1 MTGKNNDK
9 IKHSIDLYTKIELVE
24 LSIVIVLINIASL
37 LTFHQEQLFHCIR
50 EEDPISAFLITHF
63 GIVIVDIFYSLLMI
77 PVFLAIKWFEK
88 VWNINGIGIF
98 IFLLIIGVH
107 FFDVY
112 HDYSIYV
119 AGGY

>member
-1 MTGKNNDK
+1 MREENNDK

-24 LSIVIVLINIASL
+24 VLIVIALINIAFL
-37 LTFHQEQLFHCIR
+37 FTLHQEQLFHNVC
-50 EEDPISAFLITHF
+50 EDDPLTSFFIMHF
-63 GIVIVDIFYSLLMI
+63 GIVSTDIFYSLLMI
-77 PVFLAIKWFEK
+77 PIFLAIKWFEK
-88 VWNINGIGIF
+88 VWNVDGIGII
-98 IFLLIIGVH
+98 IFLVLIGMH

>member
-1 MTGKNNDK
+1 MTGKNNGK
-9 IKHSIDLYTKIELVE
+9 PKHSIDLYTRIELVE
-24 LSIVIVLINIASL
+24 LLIVIVLINIAFL
-37 LTFHQEQLFHCIR
+37 FTFHQEQLFHGIC
-50 EEDPISAFLITHF
+50 ETDQMSSFLITHF
-63 GIVIVDIFYSLLMI
+63 GIVVIDLFYSLLMI
-77 PVFLAIKWFEK
+77 PIFLVIKWFEK

-98 IFLLIIGVH
+98 IFLLLIGVH

>member
-1 MTGKNNDK
+1 MKGKHNGNP
-9 IKHSIDLYTKIELVE
+9 KHSIDFYTKIELVE

-112 HDYSIYV
+112 HDYSIYL

>member
-1 MTGKNNDK
+1 MTGKHNGK
-9 IKHSIDLYTKIELVE
+9 PKHSIDLYTKIELVE
-24 LSIVIVLINIASL
+24 LLIVIALINIAFL
-37 LTFHQEQLFHCIR
+37 FTLHQEQLFHCIC
-50 EEDPISAFLITHF
+50 EEDQISAFLITHF
-63 GIVIVDIFYSLLMI
+63 GIVVIDLFYSLLMI
-77 PVFLAIKWFEK
+77 PIFLAIKWFEK

-98 IFLLIIGVH
+98 IFLLLIGVH

>member
-1 MTGKNNDK
+1 MKGKHNGNP
-9 IKHSIDLYTKIELVE
+9 KHSIDLYTKIELVE
-24 LSIVIVLINIASL
+24 LSIVIALINIAFL
-37 LTFHQEQLFHCIR
+37 FTFRQEQLFHSVC
-50 EEDPISAFLITHF
+50 ETDQISTFLITHF
-63 GIVIVDIFYSLLMI
+63 GIVVIDLFYSLLMI
-77 PVFLAIKWFEK
+77 PIFLVIKWFEK

-98 IFLLIIGVH
+98 IFLLFIGVH

>member
-1 MTGKNNDK
+1 MTGKNNGK
-9 IKHSIDLYTKIELVE
+9 PKHSIDFYTKIELAE
-24 LSIVIVLINIASL
+24 LSIVITLINIAFL
-37 LTFHQEQLFHCIR
+37 FTFRQEQLFHGVC
-50 EEDPISAFLITHF
+50 ETDQISAFLITHF
-63 GIVIVDIFYSLLMI
+63 GIVAIDLFYSLLMI
-77 PVFLAIKWFEK
+77 PIFLVIKWFEK

-98 IFLLIIGVH
+98 IFLLLIGVH